1 MVLEEGVSVAAL
13 RVGNIIDAQDYLGS
27 WYPAIVID
35 EKDQDQK
42 QIHFLPYKANRD
54 EYFKSS
60 DDAARVA
67 PIYSKTSIP

>member
-1 MVLEEGVSVAAL
+1 MDLEEGVSVAVL

-42 QIHFLPYKANRD
+42 
-54 EYFKSS
+54 
-60 DDAARVA
+60 
-67 PIYSKTSIP
+67 